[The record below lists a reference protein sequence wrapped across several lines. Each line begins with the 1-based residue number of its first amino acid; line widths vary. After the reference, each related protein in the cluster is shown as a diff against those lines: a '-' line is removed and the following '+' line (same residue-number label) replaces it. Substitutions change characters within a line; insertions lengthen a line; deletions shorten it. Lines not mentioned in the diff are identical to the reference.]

1 MFRWFFVSRV
11 DGFINALLTVVSTN
25 RALHVNRVQ
34 IRGYI
39 FWSDFFLS
47 NHSFTSLISPCLLLF
62 DSDFIGVFIQTLF
75 ITYITS
81 HVSVRTVHGNF
92 RSVGNFIY
100 YRSIFIPTI
109 NWLIESEDRSRSKKA
124 IERLRWRGKKHNT
137 ACNRELVCGVW
148 YQQMDVFFRVK
159 LKWSEIENCCI
170 HLSMKSNT
178 FNYLGSEFGGIV
190 KLKLI
195 AEKFCTVKMKVL
207 SMKRQ
212 NKCSA
217 WLKIAEQIIE
227 NQQIRVRIEA
237 ERKISTEVKSVQSYG
252 VCSEM
257 GRKKREQPQPLQNV
271 FISKSMFST

>member
-1 MFRWFFVSRV
+1 MPATNVTPPLLAYGFDFYFCAVVVVVVAALFRRFLMFRWFFVSRV

-34 IRGYI
+34 IRSYI

-81 HVSVRTVHGNF
+81 HVSVRTVHRNF

-109 NWLIESEDRSRSKKA
+109 NWLIESEYRSRSKKA

-137 ACNRELVCGVW
+137 ACNRELVW
-148 YQQMDVFFRVK
+148 YQQMNGFF
-159 LKWSEIENCCI
+159 SC
-170 HLSMKSNT
+170 
-178 FNYLGSEFGGIV
+178 
-190 KLKLI
+190 
-195 AEKFCTVKMKVL
+195 
-207 SMKRQ
+207 
-212 NKCSA
+212 
-217 WLKIAEQIIE
+217 
-227 NQQIRVRIEA
+227 
-237 ERKISTEVKSVQSYG
+237 
-252 VCSEM
+252 
-257 GRKKREQPQPLQNV
+257 
-271 FISKSMFST
+271 